1 MQMPFKPWR
10 RRGVHLVRM
19 KRILAVSCLVALHAT
34 ALPGQNVPAI
44 SPDTAY
50 YQLTVS
56 KSDMRSV
63 VVNATFTT
71 RDSLLLMVPYGME
84 HLPDGW
90 RTFVH
95 DEVLRDAQDRSLP
108 LTRIDKRRWRIS
120 TPPGSRVHLS
130 YTVRIEHDR
139 PPTNWFPG
147 PREAAYA
154 RDWGIFALGR
164 ALFVIPSFEL
174 PVSIVTFSVPVDWRV
189 AAALPAVNGSTVV
202 FRAETRRDLIEA
214 LFFVGDYLSVAVR
227 QGPLTFD
234 YAVAK
239 AYASSVPLFD
249 RVTRT
254 ALQTFRATF
263 GVDPSKERYLVVV
276 NPEYQ
281 RTDGFGGAFRSGFS
295 MTFPFVP
302 DESNIGTWAFTLTH
316 ETFHLWNALTIV
328 RASSEE
334 EWFLEGS
341 ADYYTALTLARSG
354 ITARRMA
361 LGQMAHAFSLYRG
374 AAGRTSLAG
383 AGAAESRNG
392 DLLYKG
398 GWTILAALDLDIRRV
413 TADRRS
419 LDDVLRA
426 LVGRGGAYRNSDLLE
441 AANTVSGSDYTD
453 FFKRYVTGVETL
465 DPAPY
470 LAAVGLSFAS
480 GALVERADATAAER
494 ARLASWVGAR

>member
-1 MQMPFKPWR
+1 MKP
-10 RRGVHLVRM
+10 
-19 KRILAVSCLVALHAT
+19 ILAASLLAALYARI
-34 ALPGQNVPAI
+34 LPGQTFPAI
-44 SPDTAY
+44 TSDTAY
-50 YQLTVS
+50 YELTVS
-56 KSDMRSV
+56 RSDMRSV

-71 RDSLLLMVPYGME
+71 RDSLLLMVPFGME

-95 DEVLRDAQDRSLP
+95 DEALRDAEGRPVL
-108 LTRIDKRRWRIS
+108 LVRIDKRRWRVS

-147 PREAAYA
+147 PREAAYV

-164 ALFVIPSFEL
+164 ALFVIPSLEL
-174 PVSIVTFSVPVDWRV
+174 PVSIVTVVVPVGWRV
-189 AAALPAVNGSTVV
+189 AAALPTVNGSATV

-214 LFFVGDYLSVAVR
+214 LFFVGDYLSVAVQ

-239 AYASSVPLFD
+239 SYASSVPLFD

-254 ALQTFRATF
+254 ALQTFRAIF
-263 GVDPSKERYLVVV
+263 GIDPAKERYLVVV
-276 NPEYQ
+276 NPEYEQ
-281 RTDGFGGAFRSGFS
+281 TDGFGGAFRSGFS

-302 DESNIGTWAFTLTH
+302 DASNIGTWAFTLTH

-328 RASSEE
+328 RGSSEE

-354 ITARRMA
+354 IAARPMT
-361 LGQMAHAFSLYRG
+361 LGQMAHAFTQYRR
-374 AAGRTSLAG
+374 AAGRVSLSA

-413 TADRRS
+413 TDDRRS

-426 LVGRGGAYRNSDLLE
+426 LVSQRHAYRNSDLLQ
-441 AANTVSGSDYTD
+441 AANAVSGADYTD
-453 FFKRYVTGVETL
+453 FFRRYVTGTESL

-470 LAAVGLSFAS
+470 LAAAGLSFTN
-480 GALVERADATAAER
+480 GALVERAEATLAEKS
-494 ARLASWVGAR
+494 RLASWIGAR